1 MALKKYNNNDNTPMV
16 STYSNITFSNPESNI
31 MASKFSISYLNKV
44 MKITIALRNNA
55 GSNDDYATYDNDNPA
70 VIYISN
76 IKAELLRRMII
87 KMCSDPSIHNVCT
100 ESKYGL
106 LKISDGIEYGV
117 KNPCI
122 SISFADEAGNVTEV
136 VYETT
141 SHSSAYNYSNG
152 EFSTETFNNIEL
164 DTIIMAFEEYYK
176 ASSYAIAASVAES
189 SMYRREYQNSLIKAI
204 AEKVGAHTSSSSKQY
219 NNKTFL
225 SGSSSKVSSNS
236 TSSLTGIPA
245 GYEVTSFDKIVEGI

>member
-1 MALKKYNNNDNTPMV
+1 MALKNYNNNDKGPMV
-16 STYSNITFSNPESNI
+16 STYSNITFSNPESKI

-44 MKITIALRNNA
+44 MKITIALRNNT
-55 GSNDDYATYDNDNPA
+55 GSNDDYATYDSDNPA
-70 VIYISN
+70 IIYLSN
-76 IKAELLRRMII
+76 VKAELLRQMII
-87 KMCSDPSIHNVCT
+87 KMRSDPSIHNVCA

-117 KNPCI
+117 QNPCI

-136 VYETT
+136 VYETK
-141 SHSSAYNYSNG
+141 SHISAYNYSNG

-176 ASSYAIAASVAES
+176 ASSYAIAASIAES
-189 SMYRREYQNSLIKAI
+189 SMYRREAQNNLIKAI
-204 AEKVGAHTSSSSKQY
+204 AEKVGAHTSPSKQY

-225 SGSSSKVSSNS
+225 STNNNKTSS
-236 TSSLTGIPA
+236 TSSGLTGVPA
-245 GYEVTSFDKIVEGI
+245 GYEVASFDSIANGM